1 MLKKT
6 SRCVFEN
13 FVTIIAIN
21 VANIVTEL
29 EFNSEL

>member
-1 MLKKT
+1 MFKKT
-6 SRCVFEN
+6 SRWVFEN

-21 VANIVTEL
+21 IATIVTEL